1 MRTRRQQS
9 EFIQNMKDRENKPP
23 SEVPNSRVLATFD
36 VIYLVL
42 SKKKSMSAILGK
54 LWRGENNIFMVYM
67 YIL

>member
-1 MRTRRQQS
+1 
-9 EFIQNMKDRENKPP
+9 MKDRENKPP

-42 SKKKSMSAILGK
+42 SLKKSMSAILGK